1 MSNYFPLLGTIIH
14 MTQSESSLTWFL
26 ITLGSF
32 QFTILN
38 LNTCIAILSHNFL
51 LTNLRLQNT
60 LICNNYLIIMLTSP
74 QIIVKLTHGYPL
86 FYVGFTREMI
96 INSAVHSSRSF
107 APSWSTPCSS
117 WNYLLANQ
125 SMIVVFVDAFSV
137 TLPEESLPSAFV
149 VFWTCCHSKI
159 GLPVN

>member
-26 ITLGSF
+26 ITLSSF
-32 QFTILN
+32 QLTILN
-38 LNTCIAILSHNFL
+38 LTCIAILSHNFL

-60 LICNNYLIIMLTSP
+60 AICNNYLIVMLTSP
-74 QIIVKLTHGYPL
+74 QNIVKLTHGYPL
-86 FYVGFTREMI
+86 FYVGFTPEMVI
-96 INSAVHSSRSF
+96 YSAVHSSRSF
-107 APSWSTPCSS
+107 APSWTTPCSS

-137 TLPEESLPSAFV
+137 TLPEASSPFSICRILNVLPF
-149 VFWTCCHSKI
+149 
-159 GLPVN
+159 